1 MSKSIE
7 TEEKLEFDIDSIFGD
22 FTQEIPGVKL
32 DIIEKEIE
40 EDPILE
46 EPREKVNENSNLNEE
61 NQEESELES
70 DDEEDS
76 KDSEEKKTKAEPVD
90 KNDLP
95 NESEE
100 EEVEYSYKAL
110 ASYLA
115 EQGVID
121 FEDSD
126 DIEDTPEIIEEAVLN
141 TAKNMVQEYKESIP
155 IEGKL
160 FLDYLEKG
168 GDPAKYIQTLEK
180 PIDFD
185 NFDLEDEGNQKRVI
199 KEFLANQGYTSEEI
213 DEEIKDYEDA
223 LILGKK
229 AKTAANKLKGVYSK
243 QKEALIAQQEQEL
256 KNRQKQV
263 EEYIDNIKSTIE
275 SSNSL
280 AGLSIS
286 KTDKKKFEQYLLG
299 RDKEGLTQYE
309 RDLQKDPVKT
319 QLELAYLKFKN
330 YDFSKIKNQ
339 AITEETKRIKGVF
352 KTKDTTVKGKSKEI
366 KTDNTP
372 DLSGFRKMEIF

>member
-1 MSKSIE
+1 MSKDIA
-7 TEEKLEFDIDSIFGD
+7 TEEKLEFDIESIFGD
-22 FTQEIPGVKL
+22 FTQEIPGIKL
-32 DIIEKEIE
+32 DTIEKEPE
-40 EDPILE
+40 E
-46 EPREKVNENSNLNEE
+46 EPIPDEVQEEIKTNSNKS
-61 NQEESELES
+61 ESKQKKLELET
-70 DDEEDS
+70 DDEEDGE
-76 KDSEEKKTKAEPVD
+76 DSEEKETETESTD
-90 KNDLP
+90 ETDT
-95 NESEE
+95 SEE
-100 EEVEYSYKAL
+100 EVEEVEYSYKAL
-110 ASYLA
+110 ATYLA

-126 DIEDTPEIIEEAVLN
+126 DIEDSPEILEEAIMT

-168 GDPAKYIQTLEK
+168 GDPAKYIQTLEQ

-199 KEFLANQGYTSEEI
+199 KEFLANQGYNSEEI

-223 LILGKK
+223 LILSKK

-243 QKEALIAQQEQEL
+243 QKEALIAQQELEL
-256 KNRQKQV
+256 KERQKQV
-263 EEYIDNIKSTIE
+263 EEYIGNIKSTIE
-275 SSNSL
+275 NSNDF
-280 AGLSIS
+280 AGLSVS
-286 KTDKKKFEQYLLG
+286 KSDKKKFEQYLLG

-309 RDLQKDPVKT
+309 RDLQKDPIKT

-339 AITEETKRIKGVF
+339 AKTEETKRIKNLI
-352 KTKDTTVKGKSKEI
+352 KTKETTVKGKSKRVESN
-366 KTDNTP
+366 KP